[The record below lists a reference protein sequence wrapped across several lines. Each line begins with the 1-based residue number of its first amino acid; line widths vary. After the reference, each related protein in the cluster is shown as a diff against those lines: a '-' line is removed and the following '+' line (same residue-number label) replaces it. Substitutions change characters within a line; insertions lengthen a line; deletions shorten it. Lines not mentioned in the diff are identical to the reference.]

1 MLDGLNK
8 RLKFSSNI
16 LSNCV
21 EHDKKLLDINVGPV
35 KSALRKLFEK
45 KKQKLPKGISQISQ
59 VYFGQYALLFI
70 IGKDPMINSRK
81 HECK

>member
-8 RLKFSSNI
+8 RLKFSSNNP
-16 LSNCV
+16 SNCV
-21 EHDKKLLDINVGPV
+21 QHDKKVLDINVGRV
-35 KSALRKLFEK
+35 KSALRNYLK